1 MVKMLRNDL
10 DTLTIYGN
18 PIVGAANK
26 LSACE
31 DVSEQT
37 LANGAILVYSS
48 NDKKYI
54 LQADSNDGGEF

>member
-10 DTLTIYGN
+10 NTLTIYGN
-18 PIVGAANK
+18 PITGSANK

-48 NDKKYI
+48 NDKNIYYK
-54 LQADSNDGGEF
+54 